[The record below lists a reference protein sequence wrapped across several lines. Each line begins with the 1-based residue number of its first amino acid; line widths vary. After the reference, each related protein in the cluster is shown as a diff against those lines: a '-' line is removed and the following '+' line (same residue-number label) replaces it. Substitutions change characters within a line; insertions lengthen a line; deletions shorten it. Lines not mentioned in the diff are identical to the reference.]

1 MKMRDDLK
9 VGNRFPNF
17 ELPDQDGNMIKLSEH
32 MRGFPTVV
40 VFYRGVW

>member
-1 MKMRDDLK
+1 MKMHEELK

-17 ELPDQDGNMIKLSEH
+17 ELPDQDGQSQKLSEH